1 MTELDALTPD
11 DCWRF
16 LAKRV
21 VGRIGFD
28 LGHGP
33 RIYPV
38 NYRVD
43 GRTVILRTAGES
55 EVARFVDL
63 FAAGSLVAFEN
74 SFACGGPAAA
84 AGDCPDSKR
93 PTGSASYGSQASSD
107 SSPTRV
113 LPS

>member
-1 MTELDALTPD
+1 MATGSTRHVIPGGNVTELDALTPD

-21 VGRIGFD
+21 VGRIGFN

-63 FAAGSLVAFEN
+63 FAAGSLVAPL
-74 SFACGGPAAA
+74 GG
-84 AGDCPDSKR
+84 R
-93 PTGSASYGSQASSD
+93 GSQPDDQSD
-107 SSPTRV
+107 AY
-113 LPS
+113 